1 MLNLTQLLLIF
12 KARFLAFFITFL
24 VVIVLVAGVTFS
36 LSKSYTAST
45 SIVINYKGVDPVTG
59 FAVPAQLMASYLT
72 TQIGVITS
80 HKVALKAVDKLGIT
94 NAEVI
99 KESFQAQTGGVGD
112 IRDWAANFLV
122 QNLSVVPDPRSNIID
137 ITYKSR
143 DPMFSKQVADTFAA
157 VYMDVNIELSNQPS
171 KNATAFLYKQRDQLR
186 EELMLA
192 EQHLVKYQQDNGI
205 TSSVENADIAN
216 AKLNNLST
224 YLAGAEADSIEAL
237 KRTKMASK
245 GDMSPDILASPLVQ
259 SLKMQLNQAE
269 SKRAQLSRNYA
280 DNHPNMQAV
289 ENEISKLRT
298 QLNNEI
304 SRAQSSVENTSN
316 IYKQREAEL
325 KKAVADQKEKLLNL
339 NSNRGQ
345 LDVLKREVQNA
356 QMAYDDIYK
365 RISQTDLEAS
375 KNQSDVMILNPA
387 VLPTSP
393 SSPKVA
399 MNLFFGTF
407 AAIFLGLLVAFIK
420 EALDRK
426 VRCIKDIEDAVD
438 FPVIIMIGNKSAKK
452 PEVKF
457 LDRFK
462 PLLLTKTSS

>member
-12 KARFLAFFITFL
+12 KARFLAFLITFL
-24 VVIVLVAGVTFS
+24 VVFGLVAGITFM
-36 LSKSYTAST
+36 LPKSYTAST

-72 TQIGVITS
+72 TQMGVITS

-94 NAEVI
+94 EAGVI
-99 KESFQAQTGGVGD
+99 KQSFQEQTKGVGD
-112 IRDWAANFLV
+112 IRDWAADFLV
-122 QNLSVVPDPRSNIID
+122 QNLSVLPDPKSNIID

-143 DPMFSKQVADTFAA
+143 DPLFSKQVADTFAS

-171 KNATAFLYKQRDQLR
+171 KNASAFLYKQRDELR
-186 EELMLA
+186 EELMRA
-192 EQHLVKYQQDNGI
+192 EQNLVEYQQKHGI
-205 TSSVENADIAN
+205 TSSIESADIAN
-216 AKLNNLST
+216 AKLNTLST
-224 YLAGAEADSIEAL
+224 YLANAEADSIEASN
-237 KRTKMASK
+237 RTRIAGR
-245 GDMSPDILASPLVQ
+245 GDASPDVLASPLVQ
-259 SLKMQLNQAE
+259 SIKQQLNQAE
-269 SKRAQLSRNYA
+269 SKKAQLSRNYA
-280 DNHPNMQAV
+280 DNHPNMQAA
-289 ENEISKLRT
+289 ETEILKLRT

-304 SRAQSSVENTSN
+304 SRAQSSVKNTAN

-325 KKAVADQKEKLLNL
+325 KLAVAEQKEKLLNL

-345 LDVLKREVQNA
+345 LDVLQREVQNA

-365 RISQTDLEAS
+365 RISLTDLEAA

-387 VLPTSP
+387 VLPSMP
-393 SSPKVA
+393 SSPRVK

-438 FPVIIMIGNKSAKK
+438 FPVIIMIGNKSAQKQ
-452 PEVKF
+452 EVKL

>member
-12 KARFLAFFITFL
+12 KARFLAFLITFL
-24 VVIVLVAGVTFS
+24 VVIGLVAGVTYS
-36 LSKSYTAST
+36 LPKTYTAST

-72 TQIGVITS
+72 TQMGVITS

-99 KESFQAQTGGVGD
+99 KESFQAQTGGAGD
-112 IRDWAANFLV
+112 IRDWAADFLV
-122 QNLSVVPDPRSNIID
+122 QNLSVIPDPKSNIID
-137 ITYKSR
+137 IAYKSR
-143 DPMFSKQVADTFAA
+143 DPQFSKQVADTFAE
-157 VYMDVNIELSNQPS
+157 VYMDVNVELSNQPS
-171 KNATAFLYKQRDQLR
+171 KNASAFLYKQRDELR
-186 EELMLA
+186 EELMRA
-192 EQHLVKYQQDNGI
+192 EQSLVEYQQKHGI
-205 TSSVENADIAN
+205 TSSIENADVAN
-216 AKLNNLST
+216 AKLNTLST
-224 YLAGAEADSIEAL
+224 YLANAEADSIEASN
-237 KRTKMASK
+237 RTRIAGR
-245 GDMSPDILASPLVQ
+245 GDSSPDVLASPLVQ
-259 SLKMQLNQAE
+259 SIKQQLNQAE
-269 SKRAQLSRNYA
+269 SKRAQLSRNYSE
-280 DNHPNMQAV
+280 NHPNMQAA
-289 ENEISKLRT
+289 ETEIVKLRT

-304 SRAQSSVENTSN
+304 SRAQSSVKNTAN

-325 KKAVADQKEKLLNL
+325 KQAVAEQKEKLLNL

-345 LDVLKREVQNA
+345 LDVLQREVQNA

-375 KNQSDVMILNPA
+375 KNQSDVMILNTA
-387 VLPTSP
+387 VLPNSP
-393 SSPKVA
+393 SSPKVT

-438 FPVIIMIGNKSAKK
+438 FPVIIMIGNKSAQKQ
-452 PEVKF
+452 EVKL